1 MGPHLQRRSDDA
13 PDDDARE
20 GKMGFLE
27 HLDEL
32 RTRIIRSCAAIGVGM
47 LVAFVFHDRLA
58 DIVLAPIE
66 RSLPPGSSLGFI
78 RPGEAFS
85 FHLNV
90 AFIGGVLLAA
100 PFVMHQVWRFI
111 APGLYTNEKKFLI
124 PFVVLT
130 SGGSLCGAL
139 FSQFVLFPGLMKFY
153 GAFSSPRMKFMPGV
167 EDTVDLYMK
176 MMIGM
181 IVVFQIPTV
190 VFFLAKM
197 RLVTARFLWRHLKYA
212 VLIIF
217 ILAAVLTPD
226 GSPWNQTVVAAPM
239 IGLYLLSIGLA
250 WMVAPALQHEA
261 SNGSEATKLRLV
273 FAATVID
280 QARRQRRIRPG
291 GASPGRPRIRAWG
304 G

>member
-1 MGPHLQRRSDDA
+1 MAPRPSRLADET

-32 RTRIIRSCAAIGVGM
+32 RARIIRSCVAIGTGM
-47 LVAFVFHDRLA
+47 LVAFVFVDRLA
-58 DIVLAPIE
+58 DIVLAPIVG
-66 RSLPPGSSLGFI
+66 SLPSGSSLVFI

-85 FHLNV
+85 FYLNI
-90 AFIGGVLLAA
+90 ALIGGILLAA
-100 PFVMHQVWRFI
+100 PFVMHQLWGFI
-111 APGLYTNEKKFLI
+111 APGLYANEKKFLV

-139 FSQFVLFPGLMKFY
+139 FSQYVLFPGLMKFY
-153 GAFSSPRMKFMPGV
+153 GAFNSPRMKFMPGV
-167 EDTVDLYMK
+167 DDTVDLYMK

-181 IVVFQIPTV
+181 IIVFQIPTL

-212 VLIIF
+212 VLIVF
-217 ILAAVLTPD
+217 IVAAILTPD

-250 WMVAPALQHEA
+250 WVVAPPANEA
-261 SNGSEATKLRLV
+261 SSGADSTRLRLV

-280 QARRQRRIRPG
+280 HARRHARVRVP
-291 GASPGRPRIRAWG
+291 PRIG
-304 G
+304 LPG

>member
-1 MGPHLQRRSDDA
+1 MAPHPRRITVED
-13 PDDDARE
+13 PDDDAHDGR
-20 GKMGFLE
+20 MGFLE

-32 RTRIIRSCAAIGVGM
+32 RTRIIRSCAAIGAGM
-47 LVAFVFHDRLA
+47 LVAFAFHDRLA

-66 RSLPPGSSLGFI
+66 RTLPSGSSLVFI
-78 RPGEAFS
+78 RPGEGFS
-85 FHLNV
+85 LHLNV
-90 AFIGGVLLAA
+90 AFIGGFLLAA

-111 APGLYTNEKKFLI
+111 APGLYANEKKLLV

-130 SGGSLCGAL
+130 SAGSVCGAL
-139 FSQFVLFPGLMKFY
+139 FSQYVLFPGLMTFY
-153 GAFSSPRMKFMPGV
+153 AAFSSPRMRFLPGV
-167 EDTVDLYMK
+167 DATVDLYMK

-197 RLVTARFLWRHLKYA
+197 RLVTARFLWRHLQYA

-217 ILAAVLTPD
+217 ILAAALTPD
-226 GSPWNQTVVAAPM
+226 GSPWNQAVVAAPM

-250 WMVAPALQHEA
+250 WMVAPAPQNASAAEA
-261 SNGSEATKLRLV
+261 DSTKLRLV

-280 QARRQRRIRPG
+280 QARRQRRIKAGDTSR
-291 GASPGRPRIRAWG
+291 GRPRIRALDG
-304 G
+304 